1 MCAANNRFLCYLLL
15 ASLLASIP
23 AALRAEEPGPWYL
36 ISEPELRAIE
46 KYREASEREKQIWLS
61 LVRELRARAGSLEAA
76 SETLNRQLARAR
88 EDQMRLEQS
97 FNGLEA
103 GWLDRLSSKNGE
115 IAALNRELADRTREA
130 ELYKGKAALR
140 LAVITA
146 IGAALAAYA
155 AFRLLRFFRIIP
167 L

>member
-1 MCAANNRFLCYLLL
+1 MCPANKRFFIYLLL
-15 ASLLASIP
+15 ASLLASIT

-36 ISEPELRAIE
+36 ISEAELRAIE

-61 LVRELRARAGSLEAA
+61 LVRELRAKAGSLEAA
-76 SETLNRQLARAR
+76 SESLNRQLARAR
-88 EDQMRLEQS
+88 EDQRRLEQS

-130 ELYKGKAALR
+130 EAYKGKAALR
-140 LAVITA
+140 LAAIT
-146 IGAALAAYA
+146 ALAAAIAGYV
-155 AFRLLRFFRIIP
+155 AFRVLRLFRIIP